1 MPNAIFHFQ
10 IGALFVSFIK
20 VNNSVL
26 PERCTGV
33 RSDGG
38 LQKVNVSSSK
48 EKHGLAFTLRH
59 AKQSFYFLGRKYK
72 SCALCG
78 RTVTIVHLGSWLL
91 QLLMIW
97 CNDRARLRLLQN
109 IQSIII
115 KQNILIALLCQCSK
129 ASIQTPQG

>member
-1 MPNAIFHFQ
+1 M
-10 IGALFVSFIK
+10 
-20 VNNSVL
+20 
-26 PERCTGV
+26 
-33 RSDGG
+33 
-38 LQKVNVSSSK
+38 NVSSST

-59 AKQSFYFLGRKYK
+59 AKQSFM
-72 SCALCG
+72 CALCG

-115 KQNILIALLCQCSK
+115 KENMLIALLCQCSK
-129 ASIQTPQG
+129 GSIQTPQG